1 MRQSEFIK
9 NSNISAKLIRAVSRQ
24 LGSWEYFTESAEDIR
39 NHGADGGWN
48 GFIWYDDTRKF
59 YRRNRAAILALLES
73 LADDLGEDL
82 LSLVAGFNCLRTY
95 KLTQN
100 EVAQALYLSKGEWV
114 DTVQNAMAWF
124 ALEEV
129 ARAYCDCLE
138 SQSA

>member
-24 LGSWEYFTESAEDIR
+24 IGSWEYFTESAQDIQ

-48 GFIWYDDTRKF
+48 GFTWYTDTCKF
-59 YRRNRAAILALLES
+59 YRRNRAAILAMLES

-82 LSLVAGFNCLRTY
+82 LSLVASFNCLRQY

>member
-1 MRQSEFIK
+1 MRQSEFIAQ
-9 NSNISAKLIRAVSRQ
+9 SHISAKLIRAVSRQ
-24 LGSWEYFTESAEDIR
+24 IGGWDSFTEKAEDIQ

-48 GFIWYDDTRKF
+48 GFTWYTDTMKF
-59 YRRNRAAILALLES
+59 YRNNRAAILAMLES
-73 LADDLGEDL
+73 LADDLGEDM
-82 LSLVAGFNCLRTY
+82 LSIVSGFNCLRTY

-114 DTVQNAMAWF
+114 DTVQNAMSWY

-129 ARAYCDCLE
+129 ARAYCDCLA